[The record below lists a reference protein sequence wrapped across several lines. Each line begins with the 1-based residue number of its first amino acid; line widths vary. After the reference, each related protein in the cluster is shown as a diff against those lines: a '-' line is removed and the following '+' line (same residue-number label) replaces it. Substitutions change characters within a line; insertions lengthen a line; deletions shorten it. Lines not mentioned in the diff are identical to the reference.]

1 MGCSPTSVQDSM
13 VNEREYVDIGL
24 FCFDV
29 CDALKRGLNGRR
41 LDELNQ
47 SASGA
52 IEQLTT

>member
-1 MGCSPTSVQDSM
+1 MGYSPTSVQDSM